1 MKKSKED
8 IILNVC
14 FCVRCFREE
23 FAQECISG
31 LEAGFL
37 AASRFRQV
45 DFCLVLFC
53 FFFLVWF
60 FYLHQAHHQRLNH
73 NRTVSATAVFLS
85 NLTNK
90 KSSDIC
96 LWWWEQNLIRKQMAL
111 CGFQEFL
118 INKLILKEVCK
129 KKPKSNNT
137 LVVCIFFFWNWVYT
151 LLNIN
156 IKA

>member
-1 MKKSKED
+1 MCVSVWDAFVRSLLK
-8 IILNVC
+8 NVFLDWKLVFWLLPDLGKWIFVWFC
-14 FCVRCFREE
+14 FV
-23 FAQECISG
+23 
-31 LEAGFL
+31 
-37 AASRFRQV
+37 
-45 DFCLVLFC
+45 

-73 NRTVSATAVFLS
+73 NRTVSATTVFLS

-137 LVVCIFFFWNWVYT
+137 LVVCIFFWNWVYT